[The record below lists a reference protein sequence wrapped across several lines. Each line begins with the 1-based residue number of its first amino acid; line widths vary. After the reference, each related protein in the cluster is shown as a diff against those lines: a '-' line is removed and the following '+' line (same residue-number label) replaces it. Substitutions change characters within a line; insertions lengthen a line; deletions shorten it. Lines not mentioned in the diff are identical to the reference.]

1 MWEEN
6 LVSILGFSFCTGN
19 QLLAEKTHR
28 EIQAVDVSHLLLHAE
43 PGEISGFLEGN
54 LCGT

>member
-1 MWEEN
+1 M
-6 LVSILGFSFCTGN
+6 SILGFSFCTGN